1 MKTKLSNLEELLL
14 EVRHGSSQKIMKEAL
29 DCYHSG
35 SYRSSIICIWQAVVF
50 DFVYKLENLSDKDEL
65 IESIG
70 KIKDALSC
78 GDEKQGIQDAQKF
91 EKEIITKRYL
101 IKYLGLTVN
110 ENKEIEKLYY
120 DRHRCA
126 HPSFYDIQPHEFS
139 AELAASHFVNAIKYI
154 LCYESLNKED
164 YISEFKLFLSNG
176 EITFPANIEKI
187 ISKSYSK
194 IKKNH
199 INQVLKEVLFSININ
214 TFVQGDD
221 IKKMKIKYLLD
232 SLYRNH
238 KEDYNRYIE
247 TQAFKLL
254 TTRKSDDDFILSI
267 KAILYNLSFFS
278 LSSEIQEFVLN
289 KMGGI
294 KNKRLLDMVINTDD
308 DMDNKLRGIFKI
320 EEHVQKIININSTTY
335 NPINNYWESNLY
347 YCQGLLLESHVE
359 LIKER
364 MKESRGHDI
373 SDYLQNLIEK
383 WENK

>member
-14 EVRHGSSQKIMKEAL
+14 EVRHDSSQKIMKEAL

-50 DFVYKLENLSDKDEL
+50 DFVYKLENLSNKDKL
-65 IESIG
+65 IKFIG
-70 KIKDALSC
+70 EIKEALSF
-78 GDEKQGIQDAQKF
+78 GDEKQGIQNAQKF
-91 EKEIITKRYL
+91 EREIITERYL

-110 ENKEIEKLYY
+110 ENKEIERLYY

-126 HPSFYDIQPHEFS
+126 HPSFYDRQPHEFS

-176 EITFPANIEKI
+176 EITLPTNIEKI

-194 IKKNH
+194 IKDDY
-199 INQVLKEVLFSININ
+199 INQVLREVFFNIN
-214 TFVQGDD
+214 VNSFIQGDD

-232 SLYRNH
+232 SLYRNY

-254 TTRKSDDDFILSI
+254 KTRESNDDFILSI
-267 KAILYNLSFFS
+267 KAMLYNLSFSS

-289 KMGGI
+289 KIGGI

-320 EEHVQKIININSTTY
+320 GEHVQGIININSTTY
-335 NPINNYWESNLY
+335 NSINDYWMSNLY

-364 MKESRGHDI
+364 MKESNGHNI
-373 SDYLQNLIEK
+373 SGYLQNLIEK